1 MKKLI
6 SLAFV
11 VAMVLSISLSVFA
24 ETPRVVDGA
33 DLISDST
40 AAELETKI
48 AEIATTY
55 NFDVVIVTENSIGD
69 KTPTA
74 YADDYFD
81 YNGYGYGE
89 NRDGMLLLVAMD
101 QRGWAISTRGY
112 GLTAFTDYGTD
123 YIGEEVKASLTNE
136 DYDTAFTDYV
146 NLSEEFLAQA
156 AAGEPFDVD
165 NTKTSSG
172 DILFTILI
180 IALFSALL
188 ATIVTMILKSQLKT
202 ANKQGLANQYVRNDS
217 FKLTNQRDIF
227 LFSNV
232 VKSPKAQNNNGTG
245 GTTSHTSSSGASHGG
260 SSGSF

>member
-11 VAMVLSISLSVFA
+11 IVTVLSISLSVFA

-33 DLISDST
+33 DLISDSV

-123 YIGEEVKASLTNE
+123 YIGEEVTASLANE

-156 AAGEPFDVD
+156 ATGEPFDV
-165 NTKTSSG
+165 NNEKTTSG

-188 ATIVTMILKSQLKT
+188 ATIVTMILKAQLKT
-202 ANKQGLANQYVRNDS
+202 ANKQGLANQYVRNGS

-232 VKSPKAQNNNGTG
+232 IKTPKAQNNGGG
-245 GTTSHTSSSGASHGG
+245 GTSSHTSSSGASHGG
-260 SSGSF
+260 SSGRF